1 MSQPLRDRESV
12 LSQTGG
18 CRHVHHRDIV
28 FTSEFLHP
36 ATDRPSSKSP
46 RALSCEQFFLQ
57 NRQTARRASL
67 RSLTPPTKQTDAT
80 ISRHPHQTYPQH
92 SPSVQS
98 SQYSHSSSTIMP
110 SFPTPFKFP
119 STRLWPRF
127 GVGESSCPSNV
138 PPSKS
143 TGLFCFGFGLEIPCA
158 PWGVSGSLRM
168 GPLNSRLQPET
179 GEYRCRTGCLRRS
192 SLLRWTC
199 PLSARAYSHPRF
211 PS

>member
-1 MSQPLRDRESV
+1 MFRRHSRPMSQPLRDRESV

-80 ISRHPHQTYPQH
+80 MSRHPHQTCPQH

-98 SQYSHSSSTIMP
+98 SNIPTVHQPSCLLSRPPSSSLP
-110 SFPTPFKFP
+110 HACG
-119 STRLWPRF
+119 R
-127 GVGESSCPSNV
+127 
-138 PPSKS
+138 
-143 TGLFCFGFGLEIPCA
+143 GLELPVKCTTK
-158 PWGVSGSLRM
+158 
-168 GPLNSRLQPET
+168 Q
-179 GEYRCRTGCLRRS
+179 EYR
-192 SLLRWTC
+192 
-199 PLSARAYSHPRF
+199 PLFFRVRARDPLCSMGSEWQLENGAPQL
-211 PS
+211 